1 MGQLS
6 HIIFSLLNFYKIFFY
21 GTIEALN
28 MIYLSAKQEAKDKM
42 KLKSNPKRFM
52 KNKYQIINP
61 ILSRK
66 HSTFYGIL
74 RC

>member
-1 MGQLS
+1 
-6 HIIFSLLNFYKIFFY
+6 
-21 GTIEALN
+21 

>member
-6 HIIFSLLNFYKIFFY
+6 HIIVSLLKFYKIFFY
-21 GTIEALN
+21 GTIEVLN

-42 KLKSNPKRFM
+42 KLKNNPKRFM

-61 ILSRK
+61 ILNKK
-66 HSTFYGIL
+66 HSAFYGL
-74 RC
+74 VR

>member
-1 MGQLS
+1 
-6 HIIFSLLNFYKIFFY
+6 
-21 GTIEALN
+21 

-61 ILSRK
+61 ILDKK
-66 HSTFYGIL
+66 HSAFYRFCDLGMSLNYLYIYIL
-74 RC
+74 